1 MRMKLSDRRPVRLAP
16 NRGLFTM
23 KTKSERREWRK
34 KRIRKKIQGTSERPR
49 LSVFRSTMHIYAQVI
64 DDNNKETI
72 FATSTLSKDL
82 KSQEKSSKT
91 EMAKRVGV
99 LVAESLK
106 QKNISKVVFDRNGFV
121 YHGRIKALAEG
132 AREAGLEF

>member
-1 MRMKLSDRRPVRLAP
+1 
-16 NRGLFTM
+16 
-23 KTKSERREWRK
+23 
-34 KRIRKKIQGTSERPR
+34 
-49 LSVFRSTMHIYAQVI
+49 MHIYAQVI

>member
-1 MRMKLSDRRPVRLAP
+1 
-16 NRGLFTM
+16 M

-34 KRIRKKIQGTSERPR
+34 KRIRKKVQGTSERPR

-64 DDNNKETI
+64 DDDAQKTI
-72 FATSTLSKDL
+72 FATSTLSKDI
-82 KSQEKSSKT
+82 KSEDKKSKT
-91 EMAKRVGV
+91 ELAKKVGA
-99 LVAESLK
+99 LIAEGLK
-106 QKNISKVVFDRNGFV
+106 EKNISRVVFDRNGFV